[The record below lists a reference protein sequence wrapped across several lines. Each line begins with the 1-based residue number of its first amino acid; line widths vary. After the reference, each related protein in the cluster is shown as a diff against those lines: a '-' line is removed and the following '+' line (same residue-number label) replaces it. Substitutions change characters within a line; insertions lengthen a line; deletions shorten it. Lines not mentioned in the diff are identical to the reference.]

1 MKCPKCQTENPQKN
15 RFCRECGTD
24 LLLGCPQCGAE
35 VLARDKFCGKCG
47 NKLDKAL
54 ETEEKVPKTE
64 GERKHVTVLFSDL
77 SGYTAMSERL
87 DPEEV
92 KEITRRI
99 FGEVSLVISKYEGF
113 VEKFVGDAVMAVFGA
128 TKAYE
133 DDPIKAINAARE
145 IHRLVESLSPEY
157 EKRIGQPL
165 SMHTGINT
173 GLVVTGEVN
182 LKKGTHGIV
191 GDAINMAARLSS
203 LGKEGDIL
211 VGPGTYTQAEGY
223 FDFETL
229 DPTTVK
235 GKAKPI
241 QVYRVISRKD
251 QPRKVHRLQGVRAK
265 LIGRKVEMAQLKE
278 AADNLQKGT
287 GSTFAVC
294 GPAGT
299 GKSRLVDEFKS
310 NLDLKEI
317 QWREGHAYP
326 YAQNIPYFPLINLL
340 NRAFQIEEGDPP
352 EKVREKVENGIVYL
366 VGEKEDAVPYVGSLY
381 SLSYPEID
389 NVSPEFWKSK
399 LQKAFQAVLSG
410 LAQRGPTIICLEDLH
425 WADPSSLELI
435 RLILSDFRGPILFLC
450 IYRPIITLL
459 SSHQVNAMANPYQEI
474 RLQDL
479 SPSESQD
486 MVESLLNTENVPP
499 ELRRFVQEKVEGNP
513 FYLEEISNSLI
524 ESKTLIRDN
533 GSWRVT
539 QPITE
544 TDISSTI
551 HGVISARLDRLEKET
566 KRVLQEA
573 SVIGRTFYYEILKK
587 ITELKGNI
595 DQCLSGLE
603 RLDLIKAR
611 SLEPDLEYIFK
622 HALTQEVV
630 YNGLLKKERKE
641 IHERIGLVMEQLFR
655 DRLPEFYETLAF
667 HFQQGQSVLKSVYY
681 LMKSGEKS
689 LKRYALEES
698 HKYFAEAFEL
708 LTNKPEKSLEEKRLI
723 IDLIIKWALVF
734 YYRCDIKGWIN
745 LFSSHIALA
754 KSIEDQERL
763 AMLYAWLGFGCLAND
778 NKQSLKLLRKALE
791 IGEKLENK
799 KIIGYACTWLTW
811 TCCDLCLFDE
821 AIHYG
826 TRAQGIAKLVES
838 DHYLYFKSLGGI
850 GMTYWQ
856 KGDSKKLVEVGRE
869 LLEYGQR
876 HANIRSQT
884 MGHMVLGGAYNLVG
898 DYSMF
903 IKCFQ
908 KAFEVSADTMYDT
921 VAKTYM
927 GMGYILNDQVQ
938 EAEAPLKEVISFCR
952 EYNFDWVGMP
962 AQVFL
967 GVVMIAKGNMSQG
980 YKMIEDALKTFIREE
995 RRYFIALTEHIIGK
1009 IYSQI
1014 VEGAGPISPLSIAK
1028 NIGFL
1033 AKNVPFADK
1042 KAESHFN
1049 KAIEVAKEI
1058 GAKSLLGPLYLDL
1071 GLLHKANK
1079 RTDKARWCL
1088 AEAIQ
1093 IFEQCEAKVYLK
1105 QVKEVLGSL

>member
-1 MKCPKCQTENPQKN
+1 
-15 RFCRECGTD
+15 
-24 LLLGCPQCGAE
+24 
-35 VLARDKFCGKCG
+35 
-47 NKLDKAL
+47 
-54 ETEEKVPKTE
+54 
-64 GERKHVTVLFSDL
+64 
-77 SGYTAMSERL
+77 
-87 DPEEV
+87 
-92 KEITRRI
+92 
-99 FGEVSLVISKYEGF
+99 
-113 VEKFVGDAVMAVFGA
+113 
-128 TKAYE
+128 
-133 DDPIKAINAARE
+133 
-145 IHRLVESLSPEY
+145 
-157 EKRIGQPL
+157 
-165 SMHTGINT
+165 
-173 GLVVTGEVN
+173 
-182 LKKGTHGIV
+182 
-191 GDAINMAARLSS
+191 
-203 LGKEGDIL
+203 
-211 VGPGTYTQAEGY
+211 
-223 FDFETL
+223 
-229 DPTTVK
+229 
-235 GKAKPI
+235 
-241 QVYRVISRKD
+241 
-251 QPRKVHRLQGVRAK
+251 
-265 LIGRKVEMAQLKE
+265 MAQLKE
-278 AADNLQKGT
+278 AVGNLQKGN

-299 GKSRLVDEFKS
+299 GKSRLVEEFKAT
-310 NLDLKEI
+310 LDLKEI

-326 YAQNIPYFPLINLL
+326 FAQNIPYFPLINLL

-366 VGEKEDAVPYVGSLY
+366 VGEKEDVVPYVGSLY

-399 LQKAFQAVLSG
+399 LQEAIQAVLSG
-410 LAQRGPTIICLEDLH
+410 LAQRGPTVICLEDLH

-435 RLILSDFRGPILFLC
+435 RLILSDFRGPILFLY

-459 SSHQVNAMANPYQEI
+459 SSHQVDAMANPYQEI

-479 SPSESQD
+479 SPSESQG

-499 ELRRFVQEKVEGNP
+499 ELGRFVQEKVEGNP

-539 QPITE
+539 RPITE

-573 SVIGRTFYYEILKK
+573 SVIGRAFYYEILKK

-595 DQCLSGLE
+595 DQSLSGLE

-667 HFQQGQSVLKSVYY
+667 HFQQGQSVLKSVDY

-734 YYRCDIKGWIN
+734 YYRGDIKGWEN
-745 LFSSHIALA
+745 LFTSYRDLA
-754 KSIEDQERL
+754 ESIDDQERL
-763 AMLYAWLGFGCLAND
+763 AMFYAWLGFALLGND
-778 NKQSLKLLRKALE
+778 NKKSMNYLRKGLE
-791 IGEKLENK
+791 TGERLNDQ
-799 KIIGYACTWLTW
+799 KIIGYACAWLTW

-821 AIHYG
+821 AIHYA
-826 TRAQGIAKLVES
+826 TRAQEIAKLIES

-856 KGDSKKLVEVGRE
+856 KGDSKKLVEVGKE

-884 MGHMVLGGAYNLVG
+884 TGHMVLGGAYNLIG
-898 DYSMF
+898 DHSRF

-921 VAKTYM
+921 VAKTYI
-927 GMGYILNDQVQ
+927 GLGYILNDQVQ
-938 EAEAPLKEVISFCR
+938 EAEEPLKEVVSFCR
-952 EYNFDWVGMP
+952 EYDFDWIGMP

-980 YKMIEDALKTFIREE
+980 FKMIEDALNTFIREE
-995 RRYFIALTEHIIGK
+995 RKYFIALTEHIIGK

-1014 VEGAGPISPLSIAK
+1014 VEGSGPISPLSIAK

-1033 AKNVPFADK
+1033 VKSVPFADK
-1042 KAESHFN
+1042 KAESHFT
-1049 KAIEVAKEI
+1049 KAIEVAREI
-1058 GAKSLLGPLYLDL
+1058 GAKSLLGPLHLDL
-1071 GLLHKANK
+1071 GLLHKAKK
-1079 RTDKARWCL
+1079 RTDKARECL
-1088 AEAIQ
+1088 SEAIQ
-1093 IFEQCEAKVYLK
+1093 IFEQCEAEMYL
-1105 QVKEVLGSL
+1105 QQAKEALTSLG

>member
-15 RFCRECGTD
+15 RFCRECGAE
-24 LLLGCPQCGAE
+24 LLLGCLQCGAE
-35 VLARDKFCGKCG
+35 VLAHDRFCGKCG
-47 NKLDKAL
+47 NKLDKVL
-54 ETEEKVPKTE
+54 ETEQKVPKTE

-92 KEITRRI
+92 KEITSRI

-113 VEKFVGDAVMAVFGA
+113 VEKFVGDAVMAIFGA

-133 DDPIKAINAARE
+133 DDPIKAIKAARE

-157 EKRIGQPL
+157 EKRIGQSL

-182 LKKGTHGIV
+182 LEKGTHGIA

-203 LGKEGDIL
+203 LGKGGDIL

-241 QVYRVISRKD
+241 QVYRVISQKG

-278 AADNLQKGT
+278 AVDNLQQGN

-299 GKSRLVDEFKS
+299 GKSRLVDEFKAS
-310 NLDLKEI
+310 LDLKEI

-340 NRAFQIEEGDPP
+340 NRAFHIEEGDPQ
-352 EKVREKVENGIVYL
+352 EKVREKVESGIVYL

-381 SLSYPEID
+381 SISYPEID

-399 LQKAFQAVLSG
+399 LQKAVQAVLSG
-410 LAQRGPTIICLEDLH
+410 LAQRGPTVICLEDLH

-474 RLQDL
+474 QLQDL

-486 MVESLLNTENVPP
+486 MIESLLNTENVPT

-539 QPITE
+539 RPITQ
-544 TDISSTI
+544 TDISLTI

-573 SVIGRTFYYEILKK
+573 SVIGRAFYYEILKK
-587 ITELKGNI
+587 ITEQKRNI

-667 HFQQGQSVLKSVYY
+667 HFQQGQSVLKSVDY

-708 LTNKPEKSLEEKRLI
+708 LTNKPKKSLEEKRLI

-734 YYRCDIKGWIN
+734 YYRCDIKGWEN
-745 LFSSHIALA
+745 LFTSYRDLA
-754 KSIEDQERL
+754 ESIDDQEKL
-763 AMLYAWLGFGCLAND
+763 AMFYAWLGFALLGND
-778 NKQSLKLLRKALE
+778 NKKSMNYLRKSLE
-791 IGEKLENK
+791 IGERLSDQ

-826 TRAQGIAKLVES
+826 TRAQEIAKLVES
-838 DHYLYFKSLGGI
+838 DHYLYFKSLGGM

-856 KGDSKKLVEVGRE
+856 KGDPKKLVEVGRE

-898 DYSMF
+898 DHSMF

-908 KAFEVSADTMYDT
+908 KAFKVSADTMYDT
-921 VAKTYM
+921 VAKTFM
-927 GMGYILNDQVQ
+927 GLGYILNDQFQ
-938 EAEAPLKEVISFCR
+938 KAEALLKESISCCR
-952 EYNFDWVGMP
+952 EYNFDWAGMP

-967 GVVMIAKGNMSQG
+967 GVVIIAKGNMSQG
-980 YKMIEDALKTFIREE
+980 LKMIEDALKTFIREE
-995 RRYFIALTEHIIGK
+995 RRYYIALTEHIIGK
-1009 IYSQI
+1009 IYS
-1014 VEGAGPISPLSIAK
+1014 
-1028 NIGFL
+1028 
-1033 AKNVPFADK
+1033 
-1042 KAESHFN
+1042 
-1049 KAIEVAKEI
+1049 
-1058 GAKSLLGPLYLDL
+1058 Y
-1071 GLLHKANK
+1071 
-1079 RTDKARWCL
+1079 T
-1088 AEAIQ
+1088 
-1093 IFEQCEAKVYLK
+1093 
-1105 QVKEVLGSL
+1105 

>member
-1 MKCPKCQTENPQKN
+1 
-15 RFCRECGTD
+15 
-24 LLLGCPQCGAE
+24 
-35 VLARDKFCGKCG
+35 
-47 NKLDKAL
+47 
-54 ETEEKVPKTE
+54 
-64 GERKHVTVLFSDL
+64 H
-77 SGYTAMSERL
+77 
-87 DPEEV
+87 
-92 KEITRRI
+92 
-99 FGEVSLVISKYEGF
+99 
-113 VEKFVGDAVMAVFGA
+113 
-128 TKAYE
+128 E
-133 DDPIKAINAARE
+133 DDPIRAIRAARE
-145 IHRLVESLSPEY
+145 IHDLVEVLSPEL
-157 EKRIGQPL
+157 EERVGRPL

-182 LKKGTHGIV
+182 MEKGTHGV
-191 GDAINMAARLSS
+191 AGDSINLASRLSG
-203 LGKEGDIL
+203 LAEEGEIL
-211 VGPGTYTQAEGY
+211 VGPGTYAQAEGF
-223 FDFETL
+223 FDFEAL
-229 DPTTVK
+229 EPTAVK

-241 QVYRVISRKD
+241 QVYRILSQKD
-251 QPRKVHRLQGVRAK
+251 QPRKVHRLQGVRAN
-265 LIGRKVEMAQLKE
+265 LIGRKVETGRLKE
-278 AADNLQKGT
+278 AVDNLQKRN

-299 GKSRLVDEFKS
+299 GKSRLVEEFKAT
-310 NLDLKEI
+310 LDLKEI
-317 QWREGHAYP
+317 RWQEGHAYP
-326 YAQNIPYFPLINLL
+326 FAQNIPYFPLINLL

-352 EKVREKVENGIVYL
+352 QKVREKVESGIVYL
-366 VGEKEDAVPYVGSLY
+366 VGEKGDVVPYVGSLY

-399 LQKAFQAVLSG
+399 LQEAIKSILLG
-410 LAQRGPTIICLEDLH
+410 LAKRGPTVICLEDLH
-425 WADPSSLELI
+425 WADPSSLEFI

-459 SSHQVNAMANPYQEI
+459 TSHQINAMANPYQEI

-499 ELRRFVQEKVEGNP
+499 EFLRFVQQKVEGNP
-513 FYLEEISNSLI
+513 FYLEEITNSLI

-539 QPITE
+539 RPITE

-551 HGVISARLDRLEKET
+551 HGVISARLDRLEKKS

-573 SVIGRTFYYEILKK
+573 SVIGRVFYYEILKK

-611 SLEPDLEYIFK
+611 SIEPDLEYIFK

-630 YNGLLKKERKE
+630 YNGLLKKKRKE
-641 IHERIGLVMEQLFR
+641 VHEQVGFVMEQLFR

-667 HFQQGQSVLKSVYY
+667 HFQQGQSVLKSVDY

-698 HKYFAEAFEL
+698 HKYFAQAFEL
-708 LTNKPEKSLEEKRLI
+708 LTNKPQKSLEEKRLV

-734 YYRCDIKGWIN
+734 YYRCDMNGWRN
-745 LFSSHIALA
+745 LFTSCRDLA
-754 KSIEDQERL
+754 ESIDDQERL
-763 AMLYAWLGFGCLAND
+763 AMFYVWLGFTFLSKD
-778 NKQSLKLLRKALE
+778 NKKSMNYLRKGLE
-791 IGEKLENK
+791 IGERLNDPR
-799 KIIGYACTWLTW
+799 IIGYACTLLTW
-811 TCCDLCLFDE
+811 TCCDLGLFDE

-826 TRAQGIAKLVES
+826 TRAQEIAELVES

-856 KGDSKKLVEVGRE
+856 KGDSKKMVEVGKE

-876 HANIRSQT
+876 HGNIRSQT
-884 MGHMVLGGAYNLVG
+884 SGHLILGAAYNLVG
-898 DYSMF
+898 DHSMF
-903 IKCFQ
+903 IKLFQ
-908 KAFEVSADTMYDT
+908 QAFEVSADTMYDT
-921 VAKTYM
+921 TAKTFM
-927 GMGYILNDQVQ
+927 GLGYILNDQVQ
-938 EAEAPLKEVISFCR
+938 LAEAPLKEAVSFCR
-952 EYNFDWVGMP
+952 EYDFDWIGMP

-980 YKMIEDALKTFIREE
+980 FKMIEDALKTFIREE

-1033 AKNVPFADK
+1033 VKNVPFADK

-1058 GAKSLLGPLYLDL
+1058 GAKSLLGPLYLDS
-1071 GLLHKANK
+1071 GLLHKAKK
-1079 RTDKARWCL
+1079 RTDKAREYL
-1088 AEAIQ
+1088 SEAIQ
-1093 IFEQCEAKVYLK
+1093 IFEQCEAEVYLK
-1105 QVKEVLGSL
+1105 QAKEALTSLG